1 MSSRMVMVKILI
13 NIYIYIYTCIGPQL
27 YSVLQPARP
36 WQVYGIDSLWR
47 RPTSPL
53 QLQLSEN
60 KKHCKGQKKRPLP
73 TLGGPGWAQIAEH
86 REMHERSCIG
96 PQLYSVLQ
104 PARPW
109 QVYGIDSLWRRPT
122 SPLQL
127 QLSENKKHCKGQK
140 KRPLP
145 TTLRKGRHLRYELV
159 QYRLTR

>member
-1 MSSRMVMVKILI
+1 MR
-13 NIYIYIYTCIGPQL
+13 
-27 YSVLQPARP
+27 
-36 WQVYGIDSLWR
+36 
-47 RPTSPL
+47 
-53 QLQLSEN
+53 
-60 KKHCKGQKKRPLP
+60 
-73 TLGGPGWAQIAEH
+73 
-86 REMHERSCIG
+86 IG